1 MIADFMQWA
10 DRRHFVSVRAFT
22 LYITLWMT
30 WKAFA
35 WAAIYA
41 MTNNID
47 GLQQAAVIAAVTA
60 PVSALQVFVFK
71 SYMEAKQ

>member
-1 MIADFMQWA
+1 MEKFMQWA
-10 DRRHFVSVRAFT
+10 DRRHFVSVRAMT
-22 LYITLWMT
+22 LYITMWMT

-41 MTNNID
+41 IATNHD

-60 PVSALQVFVFK
+60 PVSALQVFVFR